1 MSPREAAE
9 ALDLARTQN
18 MEAAKQYAEEFNNYL
33 EERKRASDPNFAFV
47 APIDINTALNR
58 VTNGNLIG
66 VKSFDQLAW
75 DAEQEMINRGRFVA
89 GGDIVGSAA
98 AQAEQTKSALEQFE
112 ARN

>member
-1 MSPREAAE
+1 
-9 ALDLARTQN
+9 
-18 MEAAKQYAEEFNNYL
+18 
-33 EERKRASDPNFAFV
+33 V

-75 DAEQEMINRGRFVA
+75 DAEQEMINKGRFTA
-89 GGDIVGSAA
+89 GGNVVGSAS
-98 AQAEQTKSALEQFE
+98 AQAEQTKTALDQFE